1 MPCVLGIDTSNY
13 TTSCALYRSEDNS
26 ITKLSKLL
34 PVKEGERGI
43 RQSDAVFHHTAQL
56 HVLLEELLKDKNIR
70 IDCVC
75 ASSVPRRQE
84 GSYMPCFSVGAA
96 TARSISAA
104 LNVPCFDASHQQG
117 HIMAALFSSGRL
129 DLVSSEFLAFHIS
142 GGTTEAMI
150 VTPHSEDIL
159 SCEICAKT
167 LDLNAGQL
175 VDRVGVYM
183 GLSFPAGKEME
194 RYALEYNGKPLRVKP
209 SLKGADCC
217 LSGFENKL
225 TAMYKSPD
233 DRAEVSALTLAYV
246 EATVSAMAEK
256 LVEKY
261 GEISLVFA
269 GGVMSNSIIRQ
280 SILNKFRADFAKPD
294 FSCDNAAGVA
304 IIGYQKYE
312 KLMNF
317 RG

>member
-1 MPCVLGIDTSNY
+1 MSFVLGIDTSNY
-13 TTSCALYRSEDNS
+13 TTSCALYNSEDNS
-26 ITKLSKLL
+26 VVKLSKLL

-56 HVLLEELLKDKNIR
+56 HLLLEELLKNKNIR

-104 LNVPCFDASHQQG
+104 LNVPNFDASHQQG

-129 DLVSSEFLAFHIS
+129 DLSSREFIAFHVS
-142 GGTTEAMI
+142 GGTTEAMV
-150 VTPHSEDIL
+150 VTPDEEDIL
-159 SCEICAKT
+159 SCKLCAKT

-183 GLSFPAGKEME
+183 GLSFPAGKELE
-194 RYALEYNGKPLRVKP
+194 KYALEYGSLPKVKP
-209 SLKGADCC
+209 SLKGNDCC

-233 DRAEVSALTLAYV
+233 DRAVVSAYTLSYV
-246 EATVSAMAEK
+246 EATVSAMAK
-256 LVEKY
+256 AMLDKY
-261 GEISLVFA
+261 GDLPLVFA

-280 SILNKFRADFAKPD
+280 SIQSKFTSDFAKPD

-304 IIGYQKYE
+304 IIGYHKFL
-312 KLMNF
+312 KFMKN